1 MENTENTEEPTT
13 TVETAAPNKGGRPRN
28 SCGQPWNGDALKIR
42 RMARGLS
49 ATAFAKLVGA
59 SQSTVLRWEKG
70 DHPSE
75 VQLQR
80 VAEALGCEP
89 ESLGRAPQIH

>member
-1 MENTENTEEPTT
+1 MENTENIDENSTPTQS
-13 TVETAAPNKGGRPRN
+13 APKSKGGRPRN
-28 SCGQPWNGDALKIR
+28 SCGQAWNGDALKLR

-49 ATAFAKLVGA
+49 ATAFARSVGA

-89 ESLGRAPQIH
+89 ESLSRAPKIS